1 MAKKARVNL
10 AGFGL
15 ISDSG
20 LTLFV
25 SGIMNWN
32 IQKGNGVMSILST
45 REWATLIWECIFL
58 LYVLYHKEI
67 RKSFWN
73 IVVRFFDK
81 KLRILWEI
89 IFLMITVIFS
99 HFPLWENIYIKDI
112 VILFVFSRLIYCMN
126 AVTQIPL
133 NFLRKSLGWLALRE
147 GW

>member
-1 MAKKARVNL
+1 MNL

-45 REWATLIWECIFL
+45 REWATLIWGCIFL

-89 IFLMITVIFS
+89 IFLYVQSFAYLGEYIYQGYCYMVCFFWI
-99 HFPLWENIYIKDI
+99 NILYECC
-112 VILFVFSRLIYCMN
+112 F
-126 AVTQIPL
+126 
-133 NFLRKSLGWLALRE
+133 E
-147 GW
+147 